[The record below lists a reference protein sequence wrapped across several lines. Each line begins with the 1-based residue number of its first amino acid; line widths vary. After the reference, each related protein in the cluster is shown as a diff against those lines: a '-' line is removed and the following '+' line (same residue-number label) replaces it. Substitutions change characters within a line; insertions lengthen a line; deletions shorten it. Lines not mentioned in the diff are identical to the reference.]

1 MNLNMKPDNNE
12 QNNKDSGK
20 TREITQAH
28 DRFFRSIMTEPKVI
42 REFFEINLP
51 VNVRNAID
59 LESIVPQ
66 KDSFIDD
73 HLRLQTADMLFSAEF
88 GKQQGYLYLLVEHQS
103 APDKLMAF
111 RILKYMI
118 AIMEKHITKTKGSK
132 LPIVYPMVIYNGW
145 KNYNHSTDIFDLF
158 EDDKKLAQDILWQ
171 PFKLIDLS
179 TIPDDKLKSS
189 LRYGVAGYVMKHIF
203 EQDIL
208 PVLKEA
214 VKHLR
219 PIEKS
224 GEYSYIYKVL
234 SYIVE
239 ASEIKTQDFIDT
251 VKAGLITIN
260 EEKIMTLA
268 ERWRQEGEQRGIEKT
283 MVLAEQWKREG
294 IERGKLEALKTTTV
308 KLLDQGLD
316 INRIADI
323 TGLSVSEITV
333 LRKHAVH

>member
-1 MNLNMKPDNNE
+1 MA
-12 QNNKDSGK
+12 NKN
-20 TREITQAH
+20 ITNPH
-28 DRFFRSIMTEPKVI
+28 DKFFRSIMTDPKVI

-51 VNVRNAID
+51 TNICNAID
-59 LESIVPQ
+59 LDHIVPQ
-66 KDSFIDD
+66 PDSFIDD
-73 HLRLQTADMLFSAEF
+73 HLRLQTADILFSAEF
-88 GKQQGYLYLLVEHQS
+88 GKKRGYLYLLVEHQS
-103 APDKLMAF
+103 SPDKLMAF

-118 AIMEKHITKTKGSK
+118 AIMEKHVAKTKSSK

-239 ASEIKTQDFIDT
+239 ASEIKTQDFINT
-251 VKAGLITIN
+251 VKTGLITIN

-268 ERWRQEGEQRGIEKT
+268 EQWREEGRQEVMTLAEQWKEEGRQET

-294 IERGKLEALKTTTV
+294 VERGKLEGKQDTLYTIVSRLFSQGMSVDQIAALVDLSVPDVKALKD
-308 KLLDQGLD
+308 KM
-316 INRIADI
+316 
-323 TGLSVSEITV
+323 SS
-333 LRKHAVH
+333 